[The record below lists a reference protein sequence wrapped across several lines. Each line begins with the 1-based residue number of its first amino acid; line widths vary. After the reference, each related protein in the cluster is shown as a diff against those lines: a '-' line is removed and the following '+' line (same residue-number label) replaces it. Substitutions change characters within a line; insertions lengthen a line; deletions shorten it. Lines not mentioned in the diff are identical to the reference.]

1 MKKRERFS
9 PQRAAMDL
17 FLHAILSLQVLVTN
31 AATQAVAAVAVL
43 LLQLDEGLAIGSILH
58 EYATI
63 LPATNDVVVLGF
75 QLLK

>member
-17 FLHAILSLQVLVTN
+17 FLHAILSFQKLVTN

-43 LLQLDEGLAIGSILH
+43 LLQLDEGLAVGSTLH
-58 EYATI
+58 EYAAVLTS
-63 LPATNDVVVLGF
+63 ADDVVVLGF